1 MKTIRIVAWI
11 AVVAVLIF
19 VLGSR
24 FMTGK
29 EAGSGPGGPFVL
41 TAHTG
46 ETVSN
51 NDFKGRYM
59 LIYFGYSFC
68 PDVCP
73 IELGKMSAALTMLEA
88 EGYDISPLQ
97 PLFISVDPERDTVE
111 ELAVYVT
118 DFHPALIGLTGTP
131 EEIADVAA
139 KYKVYY
145 KKREQEGVEGY
156 LMDHQSV
163 IFVMGPDGEFQHFFS
178 SRHTPKDMVEALKP
192 VLTKAGE

>member
-1 MKTIRIVAWI
+1 MKMIRVFAWI
-11 AVVAVLIF
+11 AVAAVGIF
-19 VLGSR
+19 VLASR
-24 FMTGK
+24 FLDVQQTS
-29 EAGSGPGGPFVL
+29 SGPGGPFVL

-73 IELGKMSAALTMLEA
+73 IELAKMTAALQQLEA
-88 EGYDISPLQ
+88 EGYDTTPLQ
-97 PLFISVDPERDTVE
+97 PLFITVDPERDTVE
-111 ELAVYVT
+111 ALASYVV
-118 DFHPALIGLTGTP
+118 DFHPRLIALTGTP
-131 EEIADVAA
+131 EEIAAVADS
-139 KYKVYY
+139 YKVYY

-163 IFVMGPDGEFQHFFS
+163 IFAMGPDGGFQRLFS
-178 SRHTPKDMVEALKP
+178 SRNTPAEIAEALKP
-192 VLTKAGE
+192 VLKEAD

>member
-1 MKTIRIVAWI
+1 MKVIRIVAWL
-11 AVVAVLIF
+11 AVVAAGIF
-19 VLGSR
+19 ILFNRYQGMQETS
-24 FMTGK
+24 T
-29 EAGSGPGGPFVL
+29 GPGGPFVL

-73 IELGKMSAALTMLEA
+73 IELGKMSAAMTMLEN

-97 PLFISVDPERDTVE
+97 PIFITVDPERDTVE
-111 ELAVYVT
+111 ELANYVT
-118 DFHPALIGLTGTP
+118 DFHPSLIALTGSP
-131 EEIADVAA
+131 EEIDAVAKA
-139 KYKVYY
+139 YRVYY
-145 KKREQEGVEGY
+145 KKREQEGMDGY

-163 IFVMGPDGEFQHFFS
+163 IFVMDPEGKYVRLFS
-178 SRHTPKDMVEALKP
+178 SRNTPADIADAMKP
-192 VLTKAGE
+192 VLEKAS